1 MRKAYYVACGLVYEM
16 AFLAALAVV
25 WRTEGVFAAIVVAVP
40 TCFLLSRCVTRTPAF
55 RPVKDSLLWLGTVL
69 AAHLLADWLSL
80 PLYIARLC
88 DVEIQESGALSAA
101 DGLLVLMIMAVFAM
115 GSLSVYAVSLGLTV
129 RRRSKQAAWRK
140 FAAEIFTKHL
150 TFPPDLVSYLGK
162 V

>member
-16 AFLAALAVV
+16 AFLAALAMV
-25 WRTEGVFAAIVVAVP
+25 WRTEGMFAAIVVAVP
-40 TCFLLSRCVTRTPAF
+40 TGFLLSRCVTRTPAF

-88 DVEIQESGALSAA
+88 DVEIQES
-101 DGLLVLMIMAVFAM
+101 VMAVFAM

-129 RRRSKQAAWRK
+129 RRRSKQAA
-140 FAAEIFTKHL
+140 
-150 TFPPDLVSYLGK
+150 
-162 V
+162 